1 MRKLTKLLSALI
13 VLVLATA
20 FIGCGNP
27 SSSSD
32 GTSGG
37 SGSGDGNSNSPT
49 YTLTTGSPY
58 FCSDRNTGYIFHDDH
73 SVSSYFM
80 SAYEII
86 ENRRWRIGND
96 AYTVE
101 IYQENTGIVMNTFTA
116 NSNFTQ
122 LTMTSHDNSVYTLQ

>member
-49 YTLTTGSPY
+49 YTLTTG
-58 FCSDRNTGYIFHDDH
+58 RLYINLDEGLGFIFNDDY
-73 SVSSYFM
+73 SVSSYFNSM
-80 SAYEII
+80 TEKL
-86 ENRRWRIGND
+86 EGRKWRVSG
-96 AYTVE
+96 YTVE
-101 IYQENTGIVMNTFTA
+101 TYDESSGHVFNRFTA
-116 NSNFTQ
+116 NSDFSQ
-122 LTMTSHDNSVYTLQ
+122 LTMISHASQVYIRQ

>member
-37 SGSGDGNSNSPT
+37 SGSSGGNSNSPT
-49 YTLTTGSPY
+49 YTTVAGGT
-58 FCSDRNTGYIFHDDH
+58 YIDSSTNCGWIFYENY
-73 SVSSYFM
+73 SVSQRTRQGV
-80 SAYEII
+80 EITGDAK
-86 ENRRWRIGND
+86 WRIGND

-101 IYQENTGIVMNTFTA
+101 IYQENTGTVMNTFTA
-116 NSNFTQ
+116 NSDFTQ
-122 LTMTSHDNSVYTLQ
+122 LTASQHLSGVFIRQ

>member
-37 SGSGDGNSNSPT
+37 SGSCDGNSNSPT
-49 YTLTTGSPY
+49 YTLTTGRLY
-58 FCSDRNTGYIFHDDH
+58 FCSDRNTCYIFHDDN
-73 SVSSYFM
+73 SVSWVEGSSTM
-80 SAYEII
+80 KI
-86 ENRRWRIGND
+86 EGRKWRVSG
-96 AYTVE
+96 YTVE
-101 IYQENTGIVMNTFTA
+101 TYDESSGRVFNTFTA
-116 NSNFTQ
+116 NPDFTQ
-122 LTMTSHDNSVYTLQ
+122 LTMTSHDNSVYNLQ